1 MKDKLLALL
10 KSLGIEVTEAMKAL
24 IDKAENQ
31 AAIEGAFKIPDGMFT
46 QDQLNKH
53 IDERLKRADKIHEG
67 EIKALEEKLKTMTD
81 PAKLKEV
88 EDTFKGQLEAANKRI
103 EATTK
108 ETKLRDQLHK
118 AGAKDIEYL
127 MYQAGQK
134 GTLARFNI
142 DDKGNVS
149 VVDANG
155 KPAFGKDGKALEIS
169 HLVEELKTDFKDQF
183 TPQKVETPGATN
195 PFGADAKLGDVGALM
210 AKRAAESA
218 AAGADPWNPS
228 GK

>member
-1 MKDKLLALL
+1 MDKFLQLLKLLGLEVKDTL
-10 KSLGIEVTEAMKAL
+10 KTELDKPEVK
-24 IDKAENQ
+24 
-31 AAIEGAFKIPDGMFT
+31 AAIEAAFKTPDGLLT
-46 QDQLNKH
+46 QEQVDKAVQ
-53 IDERLKRADKIHEG
+53 DRLKRAEKQHET
-67 EIKALEEKLKTMTD
+67 ELTALKTEMTKLVD
-81 PAKLKEV
+81 PAKVTEV
-88 EDTFKGQLEAANKRI
+88 ETKFKAELEAANKRI
-103 EATTK
+103 EAATK

-118 AGAKDIEYL
+118 AGVKDIEYL

-134 GTLARFNI
+134 GTLTRFTV

-149 VVDANG
+149 VVGADG

-169 HLVEELKTDFKDQF
+169 HLVDELKTDFKDQF
-183 TPQKVETPGATN
+183 TPQKTETPGATN

-218 AAGADPWNPS
+218 AVDADPWNPS